1 MLRIILLLYRLVWND
16 EVEKRGREVGFK
28 ERVMSPVRDVAT
40 VRYLQDTQAH
50 GWPVDDVHSGG
61 FPGDTAV
68 KNMPTV

>member
-1 MLRIILLLYRLVWND
+1 MRIILLLCRLIWND

-40 VRYLQDTQAH
+40 VRYLQDMQVH
-50 GWPVDDVHSGG
+50 RWPVDNVHSGG
-61 FPGDTAV
+61 FPGDTEV